1 MPLLTDADPLG
12 VDDFATHRVP
22 LSKAPEMYR
31 KFQKKEDGVVKV
43 QLKPEL

>member
-1 MPLLTDADPLG
+1 MPLLTDGDPLG
-12 VDDFATHRVP
+12 CDTFATHRVP
-22 LSKAPEMYR
+22 LSEAPEMYS